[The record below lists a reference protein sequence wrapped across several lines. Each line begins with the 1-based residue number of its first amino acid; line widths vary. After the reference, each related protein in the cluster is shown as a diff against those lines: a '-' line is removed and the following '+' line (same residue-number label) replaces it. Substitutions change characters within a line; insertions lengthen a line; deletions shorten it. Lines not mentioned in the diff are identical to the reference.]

1 MGFFAQLPD
10 YWEAFVRLAYPSYCG
25 ACRAF
30 LALDERDICHACRAK
45 LPGLLFTPEESAS
58 SESLESLD
66 EAWTLF
72 PYASPVREIITGIKF
87 EKKRWLVRTFEEAVT
102 ERARMLAA
110 ENHYDALV
118 PVPVS
123 KRTLVKREFNQAELI
138 AGLVRKATGIP
149 IASRLLAKRS
159 GAAAQS
165 HLTREERQVNLRGIF
180 RKTGGSRIRGLSFLL
195 IDDIMT
201 TGATAAETARI
212 LKQHGARRVDLF
224 ALARTLRAS

>member
-1 MGFFAQLPD
+1 
-10 YWEAFVRLAYPSYCG
+10 
-25 ACRAF
+25 
-30 LALDERDICHACRAK
+30 
-45 LPGLLFTPEESAS
+45 
-58 SESLESLD
+58 LD